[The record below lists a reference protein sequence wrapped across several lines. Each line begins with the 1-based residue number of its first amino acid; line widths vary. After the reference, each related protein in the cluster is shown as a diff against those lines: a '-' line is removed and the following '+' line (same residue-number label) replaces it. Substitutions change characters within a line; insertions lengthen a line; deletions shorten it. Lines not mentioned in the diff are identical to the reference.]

1 MRARIRETKE
11 TVKKIIDDC
20 LVKSG
25 ITTPMDDIVRSGDFS
40 MLRPVCR

>member
-1 MRARIRETKE
+1 MHTRIREMKQ

-25 ITTPMDDIVRSGDFS
+25 ITTPMDDIIRSGDFS